1 MIIPKLKK
9 IKSEKKYHDLNL
21 IDEYEDPNCEDK
33 ELKLIEQELDSPKVW
48 RGSMNEK
55 IKMRILH
62 LIDLGARYEN
72 SSELKE
78 IIDQHSK
85 ARELYENLLKSEENL
100 TNFYGSIDD
109 KKISERFDQI
119 IEEGLNP
126 KQNKVPW
133 LKPAVGFAIAAGF
146 LIFGFNFLKGSSLL
160 DKQKTIYAV
169 YDGVDGLLVGANV
182 MINGLSIGNV
192 TELDFLSNSTKI
204 LVTLKVK
211 DKLNF
216 SSKST
221 ASIYET
227 GVLGGLAIS
236 IDPIFERESI
246 VKTGDTLNSS
256 VRPGLTELINRQIEP
271 LSRQLQSTITSVDS
285 IFTGASNVL
294 NRQTQEQIKES
305 INVLTSAIKAINNS
319 SIIIEK
325 TLTDKNAQINNTI
338 DNFEKISSNLS
349 EVSEELNSFGLSVLS
364 IGLPSFITVINFL
377 ILYIKKPTDVISRI
391 VNIMLGRI
399 LIIYFLPKTE
409 K

>member
-1 MIIPKLKK
+1 
-9 IKSEKKYHDLNL
+9 
-21 IDEYEDPNCEDK
+21 
-33 ELKLIEQELDSPKVW
+33 
-48 RGSMNEK
+48 
-55 IKMRILH
+55 MRL
-62 LIDLGARYEN
+62 
-72 SSELKE
+72 SKE
-78 IIDQHSK
+78 IK
-85 ARELYENLLKSEENL
+85 AAFFVLSTILL
-100 TNFYGSIDD
+100 F
-109 KKISERFDQI
+109 
-119 IEEGLNP
+119 
-126 KQNKVPW
+126 
-133 LKPAVGFAIAAGF
+133 
-146 LIFGFNFLKGSSLL
+146 IFGFNFLKGSSLL

-169 YDGVDGLLVGANV
+169 YDEVDGLLVGANV

-192 TELDFLSNSTKI
+192 TELDFLPNSTKI

-294 NRQTQEQIKES
+294 NRQTQEEIKES
-305 INVLTSAIKAINNS
+305 INVLTSAIKTINNS

-325 TLTDKNAQINNTI
+325 TLTDKNTQINNTI

-349 EVSEELNSFGLSVLS
+349 EVSEELNSFGLSNLLANLEVS
-364 IGLPSFITVINFL
+364 VDG
-377 ILYIKKPTDVISRI
+377 ISSI
-391 VNIMLGRI
+391 VNKLESDNSTIGKLI
-399 LIIYFLPKTE
+399 NEDEVYNNLNSSIESLNSLIIDIKSNPK
-409 K
+409 KYVHFSVFGRK

>member
-1 MIIPKLKK
+1 
-9 IKSEKKYHDLNL
+9 
-21 IDEYEDPNCEDK
+21 
-33 ELKLIEQELDSPKVW
+33 
-48 RGSMNEK
+48 
-55 IKMRILH
+55 MRL
-62 LIDLGARYEN
+62 
-72 SSELKE
+72 SKE
-78 IIDQHSK
+78 IK
-85 ARELYENLLKSEENL
+85 AAFFVLSTILL
-100 TNFYGSIDD
+100 F
-109 KKISERFDQI
+109 
-119 IEEGLNP
+119 
-126 KQNKVPW
+126 
-133 LKPAVGFAIAAGF
+133 
-146 LIFGFNFLKGSSLL
+146 IFGFNFLKGSSLL

-169 YDGVDGLLVGANV
+169 YNEVDGLLVGANV

-192 TELDFLSNSTKI
+192 VELDFLPNSTKI

-236 IDPIFERESI
+236 IDPIFDRQSI

-294 NRQTQEQIKES
+294 NKQTQEEIKES
-305 INVLTSAIKAINNS
+305 INVLTSAIKAINSS

-325 TLTDKNAQINNTI
+325 TLTDKNSQINNTI

-349 EVSEELNSFGLSVLS
+349 EVSGELNSFGLSNLLS
-364 IGLPSFITVINFL
+364 NLEVSVDG
-377 ILYIKKPTDVISRI
+377 ISSI
-391 VNIMLGRI
+391 VNKLDSDKSTIGKLINEDEVYNNLNSSIESLNLLISDIKENPKKYVHFSVFGR
-399 LIIYFLPKTE
+399 K
-409 K
+409 

>member
-1 MIIPKLKK
+1 
-9 IKSEKKYHDLNL
+9 
-21 IDEYEDPNCEDK
+21 
-33 ELKLIEQELDSPKVW
+33 
-48 RGSMNEK
+48 
-55 IKMRILH
+55 MRL
-62 LIDLGARYEN
+62 
-72 SSELKE
+72 SKE
-78 IIDQHSK
+78 IK
-85 ARELYENLLKSEENL
+85 AAFFVLTTILL
-100 TNFYGSIDD
+100 F
-109 KKISERFDQI
+109 
-119 IEEGLNP
+119 
-126 KQNKVPW
+126 
-133 LKPAVGFAIAAGF
+133 
-146 LIFGFNFLKGSSLL
+146 IFGFNFLKGSSLL

-169 YDGVDGLLVGANV
+169 YDEVDGLLVGANV

-192 TELDFLSNSTKI
+192 TELDFLPNSTKI

-285 IFTGASNVL
+285 IFTGASNIL
-294 NRQTQEQIKES
+294 NRQTQEEIKES
-305 INVLTSAIKAINNS
+305 INVLTSAIKAINSS

-349 EVSEELNSFGLSVLS
+349 EVSDELNSFGLSNLLS
-364 IGLPSFITVINFL
+364 NLEVSVDGIN
-377 ILYIKKPTDVISRI
+377 SI
-391 VNIMLGRI
+391 VNKLDSDKSTIGKLINEDEVYNNLNSSIESLNSLISDIKANPKKYVHFSVFGR
-399 LIIYFLPKTE
+399 K
-409 K
+409 

>member
-1 MIIPKLKK
+1 MKL
-9 IKSEKKYHDLNL
+9 S
-21 IDEYEDPNCEDK
+21 
-33 ELKLIEQELDSPKVW
+33 
-48 RGSMNEK
+48 
-55 IKMRILH
+55 
-62 LIDLGARYEN
+62 
-72 SSELKE
+72 KE
-78 IIDQHSK
+78 IK
-85 ARELYENLLKSEENL
+85 AAFFVLTTILL
-100 TNFYGSIDD
+100 F
-109 KKISERFDQI
+109 
-119 IEEGLNP
+119 
-126 KQNKVPW
+126 
-133 LKPAVGFAIAAGF
+133 
-146 LIFGFNFLKGSSLL
+146 IFGFNFLKGSSLL
-160 DKQKTIYAV
+160 DRQKTIYAV
-169 YDGVDGLLVGANV
+169 YDEVDGLLVGANV

-192 TELDFLSNSTKI
+192 TELDFLPNSTKI

-294 NRQTQEQIKES
+294 NRQTQEEIKES

-319 SIIIEK
+319 SIIIEE
-325 TLTDKNAQINNTI
+325 TLTAKSSQINKTI

-349 EVSEELNSFGLSVLS
+349 EVSDELNSFGLSNLLS
-364 IGLPSFITVINFL
+364 NLEVSVDGISSIVDKLDSDKSTIGKLINEDEVYNNLNSSIESLNSL
-377 ILYIKKPTDVISRI
+377 ISDIKANPKKYVHFS
-391 VNIMLGRI
+391 VFGR
-399 LIIYFLPKTE
+399 K
-409 K
+409 

>member
-1 MIIPKLKK
+1 
-9 IKSEKKYHDLNL
+9 
-21 IDEYEDPNCEDK
+21 
-33 ELKLIEQELDSPKVW
+33 
-48 RGSMNEK
+48 
-55 IKMRILH
+55 MRL
-62 LIDLGARYEN
+62 
-72 SSELKE
+72 SKE
-78 IIDQHSK
+78 IK
-85 ARELYENLLKSEENL
+85 AAFFVLSTILL
-100 TNFYGSIDD
+100 F
-109 KKISERFDQI
+109 
-119 IEEGLNP
+119 
-126 KQNKVPW
+126 
-133 LKPAVGFAIAAGF
+133 
-146 LIFGFNFLKGSSLL
+146 IFGFNFLKGSSLL

-169 YDGVDGLLVGANV
+169 YDEVDGLLVGANV

-192 TELDFLSNSTKI
+192 TELDFLPNSTKI
-204 LVTLKVK
+204 LVTIKVK

-294 NRQTQEQIKES
+294 NRQTQEEIKES

-325 TLTDKNAQINNTI
+325 TLTDKNTQINNTI

-349 EVSEELNSFGLSVLS
+349 EVSNELNSFGLSSLLS
-364 IGLPSFITVINFL
+364 NLEVSVDG
-377 ILYIKKPTDVISRI
+377 ISSI
-391 VNIMLGRI
+391 VNKLDSDKSTIGKLINEDEVYNNLNSSIESLNSLIRDIKANPKKYVHFSVFGR
-399 LIIYFLPKTE
+399 K
-409 K
+409 

>member
-1 MIIPKLKK
+1 MKL
-9 IKSEKKYHDLNL
+9 S
-21 IDEYEDPNCEDK
+21 
-33 ELKLIEQELDSPKVW
+33 
-48 RGSMNEK
+48 
-55 IKMRILH
+55 
-62 LIDLGARYEN
+62 
-72 SSELKE
+72 KE
-78 IIDQHSK
+78 IK
-85 ARELYENLLKSEENL
+85 AAFFVSSTILL
-100 TNFYGSIDD
+100 F
-109 KKISERFDQI
+109 
-119 IEEGLNP
+119 
-126 KQNKVPW
+126 
-133 LKPAVGFAIAAGF
+133 
-146 LIFGFNFLKGSSLL
+146 IFGFNFLKGSSLL

-169 YDGVDGLLVGANV
+169 YDEVDGLLVGANV

-192 TELDFLSNSTKI
+192 TELDFLTNSTKI

-236 IDPIFERESI
+236 IDPIFEKEST

-294 NRQTQEQIKES
+294 NKQTQEEIKES

-325 TLTDKNAQINNTI
+325 TLTAKNTQINNTI

-349 EVSEELNSFGLSVLS
+349 EVSDELNSFGLSNLLS
-364 IGLPSFITVINFL
+364 NLEVSVDG
-377 ILYIKKPTDVISRI
+377 ISSI
-391 VNIMLGRI
+391 VNKLDSDKSTIGKLI
-399 LIIYFLPKTE
+399 NEDEVYNNLNSSIESLNSLIIDIKENPK
-409 K
+409 KYVHFSVFGRK